1 MKLIKSK
8 LLAIKDKIS
17 KLLPKFDTLRL
28 KMPVQV
34 LKILVFLLFY
44 ILRTCRTCNIM
55 LLYGGTIWLE

>member
-1 MKLIKSK
+1 MKTFIKK
-8 LLAIKDKIS
+8 LKHTNKVFFT
-17 KLLPKFDTLRL
+17 PKFDTLRL

-44 ILRTCRTCNIM
+44 ILRTCRTCNII

>member
-1 MKLIKSK
+1 MPSSMTHSYFAVDVYNKLN
-8 LLAIKDKIS
+8 
-17 KLLPKFDTLRL
+17 PKFDTLRL

-44 ILRTCRTCNIM
+44 ILRTCRTCDII